1 MTENQIKEKIH
12 FAHANGF
19 PSKTYSKIFSF
30 LEKDFEIG
38 FLERHAHNPKFPV
51 TYGWDFLK
59 EELRLEIE
67 NRYTE
72 PIIGIGHSFGGILHL
87 LAAAENPALYK
98 QIVLLDAPIISRLS
112 SFGLKIL
119 NRFNLSDKFA
129 HARLTKFRRNLW
141 KNKTEAFEHFY
152 KKDKFRGFDE
162 EVLRDYIEY
171 GTVENEKGIEL
182 FFKPKIEA
190 EIYKTLPDFLPKLRG
205 KINLPVSYIG
215 GTNSTEA
222 KWARI
227 GFMRRKFSFDFYF
240 VEGTH
245 LFPFEKP
252 AETARILLKILQ

>member
-1 MTENQIKEKIH
+1 MTKEKIH

-19 PSKTYSKIFSF
+19 PSKTYSKIFSH

-38 FLERHAHNPKFPV
+38 FLERHAHNPEFPV
-51 TYGWDFLK
+51 EDGWKFLK
-59 EELRLEIE
+59 EELQKEIE
-67 NRYTE
+67 SRYKQ
-72 PIIGIGHSFGGILHL
+72 PIIGIGHSLGGILHL
-87 LAAAENPALYK
+87 LVASENPALYK

-112 SFGLKIL
+112 SFGLKVL
-119 NRFNLSDKFA
+119 KRFDSLEKLS

-141 KNKTEAFEHFY
+141 KDKEKAFEHFY
-152 KKDKFRGFDE
+152 KKEKFRRFDE
-162 EVLRDYIEY
+162 DVLRDYVEY
-171 GTVENEKGIEL
+171 GTTENEKGITL

-205 KINLPVSYIG
+205 QINVPVSYIG
-215 GTNSTEA
+215 GTDSMEA

-240 VEGTH
+240 IDGTH

-252 AETARILLKILQ
+252 IETGQLILKILKN